1 MYPEFKGSGFGT
13 KLMLNAE
20 QTAKR
25 RNLKYTSL
33 DIEKETAVNL

>member
-1 MYPEFKGSGFGT
+1 MYPEFRGSESGT
-13 KLMLNAE
+13 KLMVHAE

-25 RNLKYTSL
+25 RNLKYTLL